1 MTTIDVFAHEVCD
14 GSTRGEDAR
23 WIFCPGACSR
33 GKTFTLNLVRTES
46 PTHTEVRVFPGF
58 CKKIVMAAA
67 EQKKDNFQ
75 AEPESCLFCM
85 S

>member
-1 MTTIDVFAHEVCD
+1 MTTIDVFAHEVCEVSARD
-14 GSTRGEDAR
+14 QDER

-33 GKTFTLNLVRTES
+33 GKISTLNLVRTES

-67 EQKKDNFQ
+67 EQK
-75 AEPESCLFCM
+75 
-85 S
+85 